1 MRNNIDKN
9 PPSSIDAENAV
20 LASILIDSDVA
31 EILIENAM
39 EDDFYFPHNKAIF
52 TALKELHKRGQALD
66 IVTLFDKIASE
77 NLESKVGGIEYVST
91 LLQTIPNAANA
102 EKYLKILKE
111 KAILRNLISAGT
123 EISNLGY
130 DLSEDVNNLID
141 KAQDIT
147 SSLGD
152 GASKKRSAEY
162 IEDVILRYQTNLE
175 KVIEENTGN
184 SDITGVPSGF
194 APLDKITNGFQ
205 KSDLIIVAGRP
216 AMGKTSFGLSI
227 LLNAAKQG
235 KYCAFF
241 SLEMSSEQLVRRL
254 ISTEAKIS
262 QHTLRTANFNS
273 DELGRHNEA
282 LNNLAKLPVYLDDTT
297 SITTNQIKAKCR
309 KLYNEGKLD
318 IIFIDYLQI
327 MGYSSHLQ
335 IREQQISEISRSLK
349 NMAKEFNIPV
359 VALAQVNRNVE
370 KAENKR
376 PRLSDLRESG
386 AIEQDADII
395 MFLYR
400 DKVYNENTIIP
411 NIAEIIIEKHRNGEN
426 GTAYVHFN
434 QQFTHFDGSV
444 HVNQAE
450 IKKLV
455 EENRKTKITTKGSS
469 KTKRELEPGEIV

>member
-31 EILIENAM
+31 EILIENAV

-66 IVTLFDKIASE
+66 IVTLFDKIASDK
-77 NLESKVGGIEYVST
+77 LESKVGGIEYVST

-111 KAILRNLISAGT
+111 KSILRNLISAGT

-141 KAQDIT
+141 KAQNIT

-152 GASKKRSAEY
+152 GASKKRSAEN

-175 KVIEENTGN
+175 KVMEENTGN

-235 KYCAFF
+235 KHCVFF

-282 LNNLAKLPVYLDDTT
+282 LNNLAQLPVYLDDTT
-297 SITTNQIKAKCR
+297 SITANQIKAKCR

-426 GTAYVHFN
+426 GTAYVHFD

-444 HVNQAE
+444 QVNQSE

-455 EENRKTKITTKGSS
+455 EENRKTKITAKGSS
-469 KTKRELEPGEIV
+469 KTKRELEPGEII